1 MTLATI
7 KAAVL
12 KYSKWVVTAVG
23 VVLGVLSQ
31 VLPLVPVAEKHW
43 VLGAITIG
51 TLIVRDLTDLT
62 SSSLFSSKAPVAP
75 PAA

>member
-23 VVLGVLSQ
+23 ALLAVLNQ
-31 VLPLVPVAEKHW
+31 VLPIVPDADKHW
-43 VLGAITIG
+43 ALAAIAAG

-62 SSSLFSSKAPVAP
+62 TSSLFSSKAPSA
-75 PAA
+75 